1 MEFIETP
8 TFTRLVLELLE
19 DEDYGKLQATLANR
33 PDMGRI
39 IIGSSGVRK
48 MRWAGRGRGKRGGL
62 RVIYYWQVADEQIWM
77 LLAYPKNVKDDL
89 TRDEIKQLKR
99 LIAEFQS

>member
-62 RVIYYWQVADEQIWM
+62 RVIYYWHATPEIIIFLDI
-77 LLAYPKNVKDDL
+77 YPKNEKDNL
-89 TRDEIKQLKR
+89 TQSEIR
-99 LIAEFQS
+99 LLNLLLED